1 MATTSSIKIQIGDE
15 VIELVG
21 QDKDDFIAQQ
31 STDNEKMAAQQ
42 ALLKAQEAAK
52 LEVLNQLG
60 LTTEQA
66 ILLGLLPPEKEELGL

>member
-1 MATTSSIKIQIGDE
+1 MATVNSIKIQIGNE

-31 STDNEKMAAQQ
+31 TTDNETMAAQT
-42 ALLKAQEAAK
+42 ALQEAQKAAK

-60 LTTEQA
+60 LTNKKA

>member
-1 MATTSSIKIQIGDE
+1 MATVNSIKIQIGDE

-21 QDKDDFIAQQ
+21 QDKDNFISQQ
-31 STDNEKMAAQQ
+31 TTDNETMAAQT
-42 ALLKAQEAAK
+42 ALQEAQEAAK

-60 LTTEQA
+60 LTNEQA